1 VNKAYHP
8 FLFAIYPI
16 LFLYSQNIDEFSPD
30 VLLGPILVSVSFT
43 LAMSVLIWKFS
54 KNRLRGAFLLSL
66 FLLVFFSYGH
76 FYHFLE
82 VSRLLG
88 FSILGEQKFALS
100 LYGLL
105 FAVLTFFS
113 YKKIRDWPKSTV
125 FLNVLGLSLVSLT
138 LIGIVSN
145 YKIGERLKVET
156 SPPTEHGV
164 EKGAPDIF
172 YIILDGY
179 PRQDVLHEIHQFDN
193 SQFLAFLKTKNFRIL
208 GNSHSNY
215 PGTSL
220 SLASSL
226 NLNYIDQLIPAEQ
239 RRSDNRWLLKDLIQR
254 NYVLKFLKERGYVTA
269 AFDSGYFHTELKNV
283 DHFYATGW
291 FLNEFHEALLDT
303 TPAWVVFKNIGRYQ
317 MQRRRILYVLDH
329 LPDPTDATKP
339 VFVFAHI
346 MALHPPFVFG
356 PNGEERSPQSSS
368 LQFWKDF
375 GDPSIKELS
384 RQYQDQLTY
393 INKRMQSTVQAI
405 LENRKRPVLIILQ
418 GDHGS
423 SFLSTEQGSSFYQE
437 RFSILN
443 AIHVSQETP
452 LYDSMSPVNTFR
464 VIFNSFFGTT
474 YKRLEDR
481 SFYSLRNTPYQWE
494 DVTEQT
500 KKSST
505 KE

>member
-1 VNKAYHP
+1 MNRAYHP

-16 LFLYSQNIDEFSPD
+16 LFLYSQNIAEFSPD
-30 VLLGPILVSVSFT
+30 VLLGPILISVSST

-66 FLLVFFSYGH
+66 FLLVFLSYGH

-82 VSRLLG
+82 VSGLLG
-88 FSILGEQKFALS
+88 SSILGEQKFVLS

-105 FAVLTFFS
+105 FAVLAFLC
-113 YKKIRDWPKSTV
+113 YKKIGNWQKSV
-125 FLNVLGLSLVSLT
+125 RFLNVLALLLVSFP
-138 LIGIVSN
+138 LISIIS
-145 YKIGERLKVET
+145 YQRTGERLKVET
-156 SPPTEHGV
+156 SPPTEHDIAK
-164 EKGAPDIF
+164 EAPDIF

-179 PRQDVLHEIHQFDN
+179 PREDVLHEIHQFNN
-193 SQFLAFLKTKNFRIL
+193 SQFLTFLKTKNFRIL

-220 SLASSL
+220 SVASSL

-254 NYVLKFLKERGYVTA
+254 NYVLEFLKKRGYITA
-269 AFDSGYFHTELKNV
+269 AFDSGYFHTEIKNV

-291 FLNEFHEALLDT
+291 FLNEFHEAILDT
-303 TPAWVVFKNIGRYQ
+303 TPAWALFKNIGRYQ
-317 MQRRRILYVLDH
+317 IQRRRILYILDH
-329 LPDPTDATKP
+329 LPDSKDDTKP

-356 PNGEERSPQSSS
+356 PNGEERSRQSSS

-375 GDPSIKELS
+375 GDPSRKELS
-384 RQYQDQLTY
+384 QQYQEQLTY
-393 INKRMQSTVQAI
+393 INKRMQSTIQAI
-405 LENRKRPVLIILQ
+405 LKNRKRPVLIILQ

-423 SFLSTEQGSSFYQE
+423 SFLSPEQSSFYKE

-443 AIHVSQETP
+443 AIYGSDETL

-464 VIFNSFFGTT
+464 IIFNSFFGTT
-474 YKRLEDR
+474 YELLKDR
-481 SFYSLRNTPYQWE
+481 SFYSLRKTPYQWE

-500 KKSST
+500 KKST